1 MSIKPLTKPQLVAA
15 LANQFGKSRRT
26 IHLSRAA
33 LALLGEIS
41 TSARTE
47 IGFLHGEERSTL
59 LAALKRIAQ
68 LLSRANGHTYN
79 SSSSGNF
86 KHLTKTLGRS
96 VLDGIQGASL
106 NGKSAKIILLG
117 YFSMFKG
124 HPKHETLH
132 SRTAARCAG
141 WCPT

>member
-1 MSIKPLTKPQLVAA
+1 MGTKPLTKTDLIAA
-15 LANQFGKSRRT
+15 LADSICSRRT
-26 IHLSRAA
+26 LHLSRASI
-33 LALLGEIS
+33 ALLS
-41 TSARTE
+41 NLSS
-47 IGFLHGEERSTL
+47 IGRSEVALLHGEERASL

-86 KHLTKTLGRS
+86 RHLIKTLGRS

-106 NGKSAKIILLG
+106 NGKSAKNSLLG
-117 YFSMFKG
+117 YFSTFKG

-132 SRTAARCAG
+132 SRTVTCRAG
-141 WCPT
+141 WCPV